1 MAITCQWILDMIH
14 EEVRTD
20 VDLVIMKDYIAA
32 TNDEYNMD
40 IDVAAVDALSMD
52 DIVKIQVDS

>member
-52 DIVKIQVDS
+52 DIVKIQEDS